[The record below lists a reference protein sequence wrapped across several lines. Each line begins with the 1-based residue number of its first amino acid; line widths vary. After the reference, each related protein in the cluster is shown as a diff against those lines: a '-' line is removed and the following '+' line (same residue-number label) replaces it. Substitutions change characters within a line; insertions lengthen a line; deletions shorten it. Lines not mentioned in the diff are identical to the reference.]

1 MSSPIK
7 AELLKIGALVVLLV
21 FGVGY
26 LLNIGKTGSADPG
39 GVISPETDVS
49 TLDSLRLVLEEH
61 TLPNF
66 RAYNVVTDQQ
76 ENISTTGPRLIILV
90 AGTTCA
96 QRQVDVL
103 RRIQMLHDT
112 IGEDVPVRALIVT
125 DLDAGT
131 TRMRALLYRK
141 AIRPTFQLW
150 YTNDVN
156 PLLQTVLSKHLEPVL
171 LVDNHA
177 VRNVFHIGQ
186 RNRIIHAVSQLS
198 APTAV
203 K

>member
-1 MSSPIK
+1 M
-7 AELLKIGALVVLLV
+7 
-21 FGVGY
+21 
-26 LLNIGKTGSADPG
+26 
-39 GVISPETDVS
+39 
-49 TLDSLRLVLEEH
+49 VLEQH

-66 RAYNVVTDQQ
+66 RAHNVVTDQQ
-76 ENISTTGPRLIILV
+76 ENISTTGPGLIILI

-96 QRQVDVL
+96 QRQVDAL
-103 RRIQMLHDT
+103 RKIQVLHDT
-112 IGEDVPVRALIVT
+112 IGKDVPVRALIVT

-156 PLLQTVLSKHLEPVL
+156 PLLQTVLSKYLAPVL
-171 LVDNHA
+171 LVDNHT

-198 APTAV
+198 APAAV

>member
-1 MSSPIK
+1 MSPSIK
-7 AELLKIGALVVLLV
+7 AELLKIGVLVVLLM

-26 LLNIGKTGSADPG
+26 LLSMGDTGSTDPG
-39 GVISPETDVS
+39 GLISPETDVS

-66 RAYNVVTDQQ
+66 RAHNVVTDQQ
-76 ENISTTGPRLIILV
+76 ENIGTTGPGLIILI

-103 RRIQMLHDT
+103 RKIQVLHDT

-156 PLLQTVLSKHLEPVL
+156 PLLQTVLSKYLEPVL
-171 LVDNHA
+171 LVDNHT

-186 RNRIIHAVSQLS
+186 RNRIIRAISQSPAPVS
-198 APTAV
+198 V
-203 K
+203 E